1 MFGLV
6 LVAREFI
13 LITIGAKWI
22 DAVPLLQILAVSGA
36 FFPFYTL
43 YQNMVIGHGRADIN
57 MWCNIL
63 QIALQIILMLC
74 THSLGILVMITVYSG
89 FNILWLLAWQTQAHR
104 LIGLSLWQ
112 VVKDMAPFLL
122 AAGGVMAVTGCCT
135 QAIGT
140 PIVLLLARIAMAG
153 VLYFAVMK
161 VTRVQIL
168 EECLQFAKNKF
179 KK

>member
-1 MFGLV
+1 
-6 LVAREFI
+6 
-13 LITIGAKWI
+13 
-22 DAVPLLQILAVSGA
+22 
-36 FFPFYTL
+36 
-43 YQNMVIGHGRADIN
+43 
-57 MWCNIL
+57 
-63 QIALQIILMLC
+63 MLC

-161 VTRVQIL
+161 VARVQIL